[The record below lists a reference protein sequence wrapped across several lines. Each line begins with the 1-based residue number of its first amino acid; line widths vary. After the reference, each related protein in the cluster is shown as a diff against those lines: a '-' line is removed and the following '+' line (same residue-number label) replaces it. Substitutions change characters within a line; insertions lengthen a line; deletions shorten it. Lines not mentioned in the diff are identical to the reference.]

1 MNGLRETLK
10 AAVRGA
16 AAVAVVPALCS
27 FHVRARLFGPNPALM
42 ASTQAFG
49 KIPGL
54 LGQYLRRAFLQ
65 RVLAHCA
72 STAAIEF
79 GTSFSDVDTRI
90 GEYAYIGPDCHIGF
104 ADIARDVL
112 IAPCVHIPSG
122 GQTHGSSDP
131 QRRGRHGRRRRAV
144 DRRRR
149 RRRHPPAARTV
160 RRRRRAGAGRP
171 QPLTCASCSSR
182 TACLMRPTVA
192 TASEPST
199 C

>member
-131 QRRGRHGRRRRAV
+131 SLPLRNQPGERRCVHIGANSWIGSAAV
-144 DRRRR
+144 VMADVG
-149 RRRHPPAARTV
+149 AQSIV
-160 RRRRRAGAGRP
+160 GAGAVVTH
-171 QPLTCASCSSR
+171 PLPERCVAVGVPARVVRSR
-182 TACLMRPTVA
+182 
-192 TASEPST
+192 
-199 C
+199 